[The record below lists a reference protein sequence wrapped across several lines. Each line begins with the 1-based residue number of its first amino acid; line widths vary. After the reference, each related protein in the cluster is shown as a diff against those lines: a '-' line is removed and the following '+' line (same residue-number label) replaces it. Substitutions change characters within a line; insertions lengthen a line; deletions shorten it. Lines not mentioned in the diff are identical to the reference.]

1 MIGKVLSGLAVVAL
15 IAGAYLLVQ
24 NLSGSLRPLPEGRN
38 GGNGGGPKIILRA
51 VEIAEVH
58 PEGQIYRLASDN
70 ASYSISLGRVV
81 ASGVRLL
88 LRERGENVV
97 ASAPLASWD
106 LNNGRIDLAKG
117 AVVGNGTG
125 WTATA
130 PRASIDLKSE
140 VITAEEASLAGPG
153 FTVEGRNLRWRW
165 QDSTV
170 ALDSPRSS
178 FLPGRVLA
186 PGKKG

>member
-1 MIGKVLSGLAVVAL
+1 MIGKLLSGLAAAAL

-24 NLSGSLRPLPEGRN
+24 NLSGIPRPLPEERN
-38 GGNGGGPKIILRA
+38 GGNGGGPKIILRV
-51 VEIAEVH
+51 VEIVEVH

-97 ASAPLASWD
+97 ASAPSASWD
-106 LNNGRIDLAKG
+106 LNNGRIELAKG
-117 AVVGNGTG
+117 AAVENGTG

-130 PRASIDLKSE
+130 PRASIDLISE
-140 VITAEEASLAGPG
+140 VVMAEEASLAGPG
-153 FTVEGRNLRWRW
+153 FSMEGKNLRWRW
-165 QDSTV
+165 HDSTV
-170 ALDSPRSS
+170 ALDSPRSR
-178 FLPGRVLA
+178 FLPGNVLA

>member
-1 MIGKVLSGLAVVAL
+1 MIGKLLSGLAAAAL
-15 IAGAYLLVQ
+15 IVGAYLLLQ
-24 NLSGSLRPLPEGRN
+24 NLSEVPHPLPEGRN
-38 GGNGGGPKIILRA
+38 GGNGSGPKIILRV
-51 VEIAEVH
+51 VEIVEVH
-58 PEGQIYRLASDN
+58 PEGQTYRLASDN

-81 ASGVRLL
+81 ASDVRLT

-117 AVVGNGTG
+117 AAVENGTG

>member
-1 MIGKVLSGLAVVAL
+1 MIGKVLSVLAAVAL

-24 NLSGSLRPLPEGRN
+24 NLSGSLHLLPEERN
-38 GGNGGGPKIILRA
+38 GGNGGGPKIILRV
-51 VEIAEVH
+51 VEIVEMH
-58 PEGQIYRLASDN
+58 PEGQTYRLASDN

-81 ASGVRLL
+81 ASGVRLS
-88 LRERGENVV
+88 LRERGENVM
-97 ASAPLASWD
+97 ASAPLAFWD
-106 LNNGRIDLAKG
+106 LNNGRIDLTKG
-117 AVVGNGTG
+117 AAVGNGTG

-140 VITAEEASLAGPG
+140 VIMAEEARLAGPG

-170 ALDSPRSS
+170 ALDSPRSII
-178 FLPGRVLA
+178 LPGRVLT
-186 PGKKG
+186 PGREG

>member
-1 MIGKVLSGLAVVAL
+1 LIGKLLSGLAAVAL
-15 IAGAYLLVQ
+15 IVGAYLLVQ
-24 NLSGSLRPLPEGRN
+24 NLSGIPRPLPEGRN
-38 GGNGGGPKIILRA
+38 GGNGGGPKIILRV
-51 VEIAEVH
+51 VEIVEVR
-58 PEGQIYRLASDN
+58 PEGQTYRLASDN

-81 ASGVRLL
+81 ASGVRLT

-117 AVVGNGTG
+117 ATVGNGTG

>member
-1 MIGKVLSGLAVVAL
+1 MLSVLAAVAL

-24 NLSGSLRPLPEGRN
+24 NLSGRLRLLPEESN
-38 GGNGGGPKIILRA
+38 GGNGGGGPKIILRV
-51 VEIAEVH
+51 VEIVEMH
-58 PEGQIYRLASDN
+58 PEGQTYRLASDN

-81 ASGVRLL
+81 ASGVRLS

-106 LNNGRIDLAKG
+106 LNNGRIDLEKG

-140 VITAEEASLAGPG
+140 VIMAEEASLGGPG

-165 QDSTV
+165 QDGAV

-178 FLPGRVLA
+178 ILPGRVLA
-186 PGKKG
+186 PGKEG

>member
-1 MIGKVLSGLAVVAL
+1 VLSVLAAVAL

-24 NLSGSLRPLPEGRN
+24 NLSGILRPLPEERN
-38 GGNGGGPKIILRA
+38 GGNGGGPKIMLRV
-51 VEIAEVH
+51 VEIVEMH
-58 PEGQIYRLASDN
+58 PEGQTYRLASDN

-81 ASGVRLL
+81 ASGVRLS

-97 ASAPLASWD
+97 ASAPLAFWD

-117 AVVGNGTG
+117 AAVGNGTG

-140 VITAEEASLAGPG
+140 VIMAEEARLAGPG

-178 FLPGRVLA
+178 ILPGRVLT
-186 PGKKG
+186 PGREG